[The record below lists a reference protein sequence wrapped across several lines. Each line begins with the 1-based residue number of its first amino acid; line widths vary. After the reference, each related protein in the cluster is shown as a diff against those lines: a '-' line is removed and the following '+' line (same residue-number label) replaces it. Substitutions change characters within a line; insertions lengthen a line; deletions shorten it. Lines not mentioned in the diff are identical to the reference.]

1 MGRRSGFIGALSAMA
16 RESARQQRLAE
27 AAHNRQ
33 VREIARAHREQERL
47 NKILVKEEKQRYL
60 EERQEEVEELN
71 LELQERIEEL
81 QEILEYTLSKDDTIY
96 FSSLRVK
103 NNFGSFK
110 MPDDLSRPIPEPQKE
125 QYFKNIKQPNWLMKL
140 IPGSEKRYKQK
151 CEAAEKEYVDAIERY
166 KREIT
171 NREARITKLK
181 KDHDEKAADFE
192 EDKKCKNAQ
201 IDELEKAYDKGD
213 VQAVITYNSM
223 VLERSAYPD
232 EFPQNFKV
240 AYVPESRELV
250 VDYEL
255 PVPMVVPSVGQ
266 YKYVKSKD
274 LIEEKPRK
282 AAQIK
287 EIYQDIVTS
296 ITLRTI
302 HELFEADQKN
312 HLDIVVFNGYVQTTD
327 LATGKAI
334 SPFLISVRAIKQSF
348 LEIDLAKVDKSVCL
362 RNLGARVSPR
372 PYEVQPVKP
381 IVEFDMVDKRFVE
394 QDDLLGSIVDRP
406 NIYEMNPF
414 EFENLVSNLFSKM
427 GLESKLTRSSKDGG
441 VDVVAFDLRPVLGG
455 KVIIQAKRYKN
466 VVGVSAVRDLYGT
479 MMNEGAN
486 KGILVTTSGYGPD
499 AFEFSKDKPIELID
513 GGQLLYMLQ
522 QVGVEA
528 KIILPND

>member
-1 MGRRSGFIGALSAMA
+1 MGRRSGFMGALSAIA

-33 VREIARAHREQERL
+33 MREMARAQREQDRL
-47 NKILVKEEKQRYL
+47 NKILAKEEKQRYL
-60 EERQEEVEELN
+60 EERQEEVEEQN
-71 LELQERIEEL
+71 LELQKQIEEL
-81 QEILEYTLSKDDTIY
+81 KGILEHTLSKDDTIY
-96 FSSLRVK
+96 FDSLCVK
-103 NNFGSFK
+103 DNFEPFK
-110 MPDDLSRPIPEPQKE
+110 IPDDLIRTFPEPQKE
-125 QYFKNIKQPNWLMKL
+125 HYFKYIKQPNWLMKL
-140 IPGSEKRYKQK
+140 IPGSEKRYQQK
-151 CEAAEKEYVDAIERY
+151 CALAERDYAFAIERY
-166 KREIT
+166 KLDVAD
-171 NREARITKLK
+171 REARIARMKE
-181 KDHDEKAADFE
+181 DHNQKAAVFE
-192 EDKKCKNAQ
+192 EEKQRKNAE
-201 IDELEKAYDKGD
+201 IDEIEKAYGEGD

-223 VLERSAYPD
+223 VLERSIYPD
-232 EFPQNFKV
+232 EFPQNFKS
-240 AYVPESRELV
+240 AYVPESREIV

-255 PVPMVVPSVGQ
+255 PEPTVVPSVGE
-266 YKYVKSKD
+266 YKYIKSKD

-282 AAQIK
+282 ATQIK
-287 EIYQDIVTS
+287 EIYRDIVTS
-296 ITLRTI
+296 VTLRTI

-312 HLDIVVFNGYVQTTD
+312 HLDVVVFNGYVQTTD
-327 LATGKAI
+327 LATGKTI
-334 SPFLISVRAIKQSF
+334 NPFLISIRATKEAF
-348 LEIDLAKVDKSVCL
+348 LEIELARVDKSVCL

-394 QDDLLGSIVDRP
+394 QDDLIGSIVDRP

-414 EFENLVSNLFSKM
+414 EFENLVGNLFSKM

-441 VDVVAFDLRPVLGG
+441 VDVVAFDLRPILGG

-499 AFEFSKDKPIELID
+499 AFNFAKNKPIELID

-528 KIILPND
+528 RIILPDD